1 MVRIAE
7 VQMFLI
13 VFDLLFQIQE
23 KSRRSISKK
32 GRNARFLKIVRSNTI
47 RNICTSVLILTIKNF
62 VQLLG
67 GVLPLVA
74 TTKKTRGDKIL
85 PAAKIQWFSG
95 SIQLKFRKT
104 TKVQCSRHHLTSV
117 FSAFPLRCGFYV
129 CKSISS

>member
-1 MVRIAE
+1 
-7 VQMFLI
+7 MFLI

-74 TTKKTRGDKIL
+74 TTKKLGVTKSYQPL
-85 PAAKIQWFSG
+85 KFSG
-95 SIQLKFRKT
+95 LV
-104 TKVQCSRHHLTSV
+104 VQ
-117 FSAFPLRCGFYV
+117 FN
-129 CKSISS
+129 